1 MRLGTRELIF
11 LALLLALPILAWWF
25 YFKPR
30 QQDLLQ
36 LESRISA
43 KQRKLA
49 VIDRSGSSAK
59 RLHDEVARLKAA
71 VAFLQNKLPTQVQ
84 LARLMQKVYTIEQKN
99 NLNIISQHYLKAKAS
114 GGYTQQPIQMTL
126 DGNFRGFYQFLR
138 ALEHLPRVTRIDTL
152 GMRKD
157 PSHNGLIDANFTL
170 SVFFA
175 KNHK

>member
-30 QQDLLQ
+30 QRDLLQ
-36 LESRISA
+36 MEARIAA
-43 KQRKLA
+43 KQRKLD
-49 VIDRSGSSAK
+49 VINRSGSSTK
-59 RLHDEVARLKAA
+59 KLQNELVRLKAA
-71 VAFLQNKLPTQVQ
+71 VAFLQEKLPPRVQ
-84 LARLMQKVYTIEQKN
+84 LAPLMQTIYTIEQKN
-99 NLNIISQHYLKAKAS
+99 NLNILSQHYLKAKPT
-114 GGYTQQPIQMTL
+114 GGYTQQPIQMSLEGT
-126 DGNFRGFYQFLR
+126 FRGFYQFLR

-157 PSHNGLIDANFTL
+157 PDRSGLIDANFTL

-175 KNHK
+175 KNSH